1 MLSVTFHDATSGQT
15 RAVAVLTWD
24 GRQYALDPP
33 DPERLDSIL
42 RKRAR
47 DMRTGQVV
55 TANEPE
61 LWMPLLRTVYRSAY
75 YWADAAVEGQPA

>member
-1 MLSVTFHDATSGQT
+1 MTSVTFYDATSGQT
-15 RAVAVLTWD
+15 QVAEVLTWD
-24 GRQYALDPP
+24 GQQYHLEPP
-33 DPERLDSIL
+33 DPEKLNSIL
-42 RKRAR
+42 GKRAR
-47 DMRTGQVV
+47 DMKTGQVV